1 MKSAPF
7 AYYDPRTIGEV
18 VGLLTSRE
26 NAQLLAGGQ
35 SLVPMLNLRV
45 VFPDHVIDLNR
56 VAGLDRVELTG
67 DELYVGAMAPQY
79 VLEAHSDVKAR
90 APILADALRQVGHF
104 QTRSRG
110 TFGGSLCHLDPAAE
124 LPGIAALYDATLHV
138 EGANGRRDIPI
149 ADWPKDL
156 MTPNLAAD
164 EVLVGASLFL
174 WPSPHGYSFVEF
186 ARRQGDFAIAGV
198 GVLLSLDSNDV
209 INRCAII
216 VVGMSAHPIRLAAAE
231 HLLLG
236 AAPTADA
243 FKAAAATVGT
253 YEALSDLHGSASYRQ
268 HLASVLTR
276 RALEQAAFRCRELR
290 NDRA

>member
-18 VGLLTSRE
+18 VGLLTSLE
-26 NAQLLAGGQ
+26 NAQILAGGQ

-67 DELYVGAMAPQY
+67 DVLHVGAMARQY

-90 APILADALRQVGHF
+90 VPILADALRQVGHF

-138 EGANGRRDIPI
+138 EGTHGRRDISI

-164 EVLVGASLFL
+164 EVLLGASLSL
-174 WPSPHGYSFVEF
+174 WPSPHGHAFVEF

-198 GVLLSLDSNDV
+198 GALLSLNANDV
-209 INRCAII
+209 IDRCAIV
-216 VVGMSAHPIRLAAAE
+216 VVGMSARPIRLAAAE
-231 HLLLG
+231 HLLVG
-236 AAPTADA
+236 AAPTVDA
-243 FKAAAATVGT
+243 FKAAAMAVGK

>member
-18 VGLLTSRE
+18 VGLLASRE
-26 NAQLLAGGQ
+26 NAMILAGGQ

-67 DELYVGAMAPQY
+67 DVLRVGAMARQH
-79 VLEAHSDVKAR
+79 VLEAHPDVKAR
-90 APILADALRQVGHF
+90 APILTDALRQVGHF

-138 EGANGRRDIPI
+138 EGTNGRRDIPI
-149 ADWPKDL
+149 ADWPQDL
-156 MTPNLAAD
+156 MTPNLTSD
-164 EVLVGASLFL
+164 EVLLAASLSL
-174 WPSPHGYSFVEF
+174 WPQPHGYAFIEF

-198 GVLLSLDSNDV
+198 GALLTLNADDV
-209 INRCAII
+209 ITRCAII
-216 VVGMSAHPIRLAAAE
+216 VVGMGARPIRLAAAE
-231 HLLLG
+231 RLLVG

-243 FKAAAATVGT
+243 FTAAAATARA
-253 YEALSDLHGSASYRQ
+253 YEALSDLHASTSYRQ

-276 RALEQAAFRCRELR
+276 RALEQAVFRCRELR
-290 NDRA
+290 NVHA

>member
-18 VGLLTSRE
+18 VGLLASRE
-26 NAQLLAGGQ
+26 NAKILAGGQ

-67 DELYVGAMAPQY
+67 DVLRIGAMARQH
-79 VLEAHSDVKAR
+79 VLEAHPDVKAR
-90 APILADALRQVGHF
+90 APILVDALRQVGHF

-124 LPGIAALYDATLHV
+124 LPGVAALYDATLHV
-138 EGANGRRDIPI
+138 EGINGRRDIPI
-149 ADWPKDL
+149 ADWPQDL
-156 MTPNLAAD
+156 MTPNLTAD
-164 EVLVGASLFL
+164 EVLLGASLSL
-174 WPSPHGYSFVEF
+174 WPRPHGHAFVEF

-198 GVLLSLDSNDV
+198 GALLTLNADDV

-216 VVGMSAHPIRLAAAE
+216 VVGMGARPIRLAAAE
-231 HLLLG
+231 RLLVG

-243 FKAAAATVGT
+243 FKAAAATART
-253 YEALSDLHGSASYRQ
+253 YEALSDLHASTSYRQ

-276 RALEQAAFRCRELR
+276 RALEQAIVRCRELR
-290 NDRA
+290 NVHA

>member
-26 NAQLLAGGQ
+26 NAQMLAGGQ

-67 DELYVGAMAPQY
+67 DVLYVGAMARQY

-138 EGANGRRDIPI
+138 EGTNGRRDIPI

-174 WPSPHGYSFVEF
+174 WPSPHGHSFVEF

-216 VVGMSAHPIRLAAAE
+216 VVGMSARPIRLAAAE
-231 HLLLG
+231 HLLVG
-236 AAPTADA
+236 AAPTVDA
-243 FKAAAATVGT
+243 FKAAAATVRA